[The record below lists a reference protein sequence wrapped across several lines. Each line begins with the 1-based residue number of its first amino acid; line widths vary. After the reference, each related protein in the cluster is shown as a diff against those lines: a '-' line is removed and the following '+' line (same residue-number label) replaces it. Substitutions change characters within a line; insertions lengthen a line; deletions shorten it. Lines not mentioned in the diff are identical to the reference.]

1 MNVISPFKKK
11 GKEIN
16 KGKKTKPAK
25 INMICSNKEIFLMF
39 FLPIKQNK
47 NPIINDIINKIA
59 YELKF
64 KLK

>member
-1 MNVISPFKKK
+1 MNEILLFKKK
-11 GKEIN
+11 GKDIN
-16 KGKKTKPAK
+16 KGKKTKPDK

-39 FLPIKQNK
+39 FLPKKQNE
-47 NPIINDIINKIA
+47 NPIMNDIINKIA